1 MCKASL
7 TPTRNI
13 FKLNLQDK
21 SWFVRTNTGVLRGTG
36 PIRRN
41 IEQIKDV
48 IIQSIQI
55 HGTSAT
61 RKATI
66 WTKFVLKEPKNKDVN
81 GESEV
86 GSRGWDPTNSA

>member
-1 MCKASL
+1 MRAK
-7 TPTRNI
+7 I
-13 FKLNLQDK
+13 
-21 SWFVRTNTGVLRGTG
+21 GVLRGAG

-81 GESEV
+81 GEPEV
-86 GSRGWDPTNSA
+86 GSRGWDPTNSAKKTPRLEEAIEVFGGSGSQI